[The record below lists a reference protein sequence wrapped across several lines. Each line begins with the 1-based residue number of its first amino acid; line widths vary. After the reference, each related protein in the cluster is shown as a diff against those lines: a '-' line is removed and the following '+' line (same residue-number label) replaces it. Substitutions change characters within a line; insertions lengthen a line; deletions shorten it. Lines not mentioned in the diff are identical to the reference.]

1 MGIIT
6 GAMLKLTCLL
16 LFLTEVTP
24 QETATTTS
32 TCTCPATG
40 AKQELKKHICRWN
53 PGAAVSPEDEDD
65 VACPSWLEKDLQ
77 DKTLKELPVSLKDL
91 PNTVYLWEP
100 KEVKPAQDVVAYNI
114 SSMGSQFFISFEIL
128 VEQFTNNEFENVIH
142 FTKGANGG
150 AGGRIPGIWLH
161 NSKALHITSDI
172 DGQWN
177 NGGNIKDTDD
187 KDLKE
192 NTWYKVEISQEP
204 TEKAGESKWE
214 VSLNGVSKMS
224 KINKKPTIFKND
236 DPKTKPVLIYISDP
250 WHTAANAKVRN
261 LAVLSKTAPPPPKK
275 A

>member
-1 MGIIT
+1 MFDATVNIKE
-6 GAMLKLTCLL
+6 AMLKITCILL
-16 LFLTEVTP
+16 LLTEVTP
-24 QETATTTS
+24 QDTT
-32 TCTCPATG
+32 TCTCPATR

-100 KEVKPAQDVVAYNI
+100 KEVKPAQNVVAYNI

-150 AGGRIPGIWLH
+150 AGGRIPGIWIH
-161 NSKALHITSDI
+161 KSKALHITSDI
-172 DGQWN
+172 DGNWN
-177 NGGNIKDTDD
+177 NGGTFIKEGEGPAGHADD

-204 TEKAGESKWE
+204 TEKAGE
-214 VSLNGVSKMS
+214 
-224 KINKKPTIFKND
+224 
-236 DPKTKPVLIYISDP
+236 
-250 WHTAANAKVRN
+250 VR
-261 LAVLSKTAPPPPKK
+261 
-275 A
+275 